1 MNQLRIQQSVISEQE
16 QMGAMLALVERA
28 SKLVLRGK
36 ILEQLYNEDTTQVR
50 NGGTRDHLAQF
61 REELTAMYTLI
72 LEALGTCSSKL
83 SRRTPVRSIVAIFKP
98 GQIDSLLTDL
108 RDLERR
114 VVDES
119 HICEALRSQAV
130 SGHLTQL
137 LQRLDAPLFRIEE
150 QVSQVLIKISDD
162 EQLWML
168 EWMSN
173 VFFRS
178 HHDEISRRR
187 TKGTGDWLLRHE
199 RFEEWHHTSSTAIM
213 LVYGDRKLSSKSQ
226 HGCKCAMLPG
236 LALISDFRSRRR

>member
-1 MNQLRIQQSVISEQE
+1 
-16 QMGAMLALVERA
+16 MGAILAIIERA

-36 ILEQLYNEDTTQVR
+36 ILEQLYTKDTIRVR
-50 NGGTRDHLAQF
+50 HGSTVDHLTQF

-72 LEALGTCSSKL
+72 LEALGTCSSKI
-83 SRRTPVRSIVAIFKP
+83 SRRTSIRSIAAIFKP
-98 GQIDSLLTDL
+98 GQVQSLLTDL
-108 RDLERR
+108 RDLESR

-119 HICEALRSQAV
+119 HICEASRSQAV
-130 SGHLTQL
+130 SGHFTQL

-150 QVSQVLIKISDD
+150 QVSQVLVKLSDD
-162 EQLWML
+162 EQLWTL

-187 TKGTGDWLLRHE
+187 TIGTGDWLLRHD

-213 LVYGDRKLSSKSQ
+213 LVYGARKLPTTSR
-226 HGCKCAMLPG
+226 HGCN
-236 LALISDFRSRRR
+236 